1 MTRYI
6 IDYLILEKT
15 FKYIHYALGLLLI
28 FSFAYGALL
37 GDPYTQAAPLNRHY
51 LPDPD
56 TTVPDSVN
64 LTFPIPQA
72 DPVFNGIQQGNPLY
86 LEAPSNINSGVVYD
100 PNTNTYNFQEIL
112 GNQNISPPNSMTFE
126 EYLNYDLRNS
136 VDNYWRSRAGTQGGS
151 RQSGIIPALKIG
163 GEVFDRI
170 FGGNTVDIRP
180 QGSAELT
187 FGVISNRRDDP
198 SLDIRQRRTTNF
210 DFQEK
215 IQMSVIAKIGDKI
228 EFRTNYNTE
237 ATFEFENKLK
247 LKYEGKEDE
256 IIKLIEAGDVTLP
269 LNSTLITGSQSLF
282 GIKTKLQFGKTDVTA
297 VFSQQKSESQ
307 TINVEGGAETHTF
320 NLTADQYEENKHFFI
335 GQYYREN
342 YDVALSD
349 LPIINS
355 PINITKIE
363 VWVTNIGAAVTDNRN
378 IVAFSDIGERNPH
391 NSLIQFD
398 PAYPYPCNKTNTLM
412 SMLDTSRIR
421 NINTVTDYLSGTFD
435 FVSGEDYMKIESARK
450 LNSTE
455 YTVNTKLGFIS
466 LNTTLNSDQTL
477 AVAYQY
483 TVIGQDSIFQVGEF
497 SDQGITTPNCLVVKL
512 LKSTSVNTRLPLYKL
527 MMKNVYSIGAYQITK
542 EDFVLNILY
551 SGNDN
556 GIPTG
561 YLTEGKISGKPLI
574 QVINCDNLDPQLNP
588 PADGI
593 FDFIDNA
600 ARTGGTVN
608 SSNGRIYFPTL
619 EPFGKTLRDSIDDP
633 ELADKYC
640 YDSLYT
646 MTKNGA
652 QQYPDKNKFVI
663 DGSYKSASG
672 SEISLNAMNVPQ
684 GSVKVTAGGIPL
696 SENVD
701 YTVDYTLGRVKII
714 NEGILNSGTPIKIS
728 LENNSM
734 FNIQT
739 KRLWGIHF
747 DHRVNKDM
755 NIGATL
761 MNLTERP
768 LTQKVNYGDE
778 PISNTIWGMDVNY
791 QKESMFITKLLDKLP
806 FYSTKVPSK
815 ITFEGEFAHFI
826 PGHSKAVGT
835 SGTSYIDDFEGSE
848 STIDL
853 KNIGTWFLASTP
865 QGQYDLFPESTT
877 GSGLKYG
884 YNRSLLSWY
893 IVDPIFYD
901 RSGVSQRPGNISKD
915 EISLNLVRDVLET
928 EVFPNKQSQNNIPLN
943 LSVFNLGFYPSER
956 GPYNYDV
963 EGVPGLSG
971 GLLADGTLKDPQT
984 RWGGIMRKIE
994 TTDFESTNVE
1004 YIEFWMMDPFT
1015 DNVDQTNS
1023 GQLYVD
1029 LGDISEDILRD
1040 SRKSFEQGLPVSEEV
1055 INVDTTI
1062 WGRVPTLPAL
1072 VHAFD
1077 NNPDA
1082 RPYQDVGYDGLN
1094 DADELSF
1101 YANTYLARIAS
1112 ALGTGSQAYS
1122 AGQNDPSGDNYHY
1135 FRGGDYDNDTK
1146 FSSVLERYKKYNQP
1160 DGNSPSD
1167 NQNPESYPTQA
1178 TNLPNEEDINKDNTL
1193 SEEERYYQY
1202 RIDLDTSKM
1211 KVGMNYIADKYTAEG
1226 IPLSNGGTGSVT
1238 WYQFKIPISSPDKVV
1253 GNIQDFKSIRFMRV
1267 FFKGFKKPIVCRL
1280 ATFELVRSEWRK
1292 YRYQLL
1298 APGEYIPHD
1307 DNDITSFDISTVSI
1321 EENGKKVPIPYIL
1334 PPDIEREI
1342 NLGTTNL
1349 QQLNEQSM
1357 VLKVCNLADGDA
1369 RAAYKTSD
1377 FDIRKFKHL
1386 KMFIHAEKAY
1396 GATDDPNPS
1405 NDIYPKGDL
1414 TLFIRLGADFT
1425 DNFYEYEI
1433 PLTFTPWFTSA
1444 SDEYG
1449 IWPKENSM
1457 DIELDKL
1464 ISAKQDRNI
1473 AMRESGS
1480 IITTSTPYITYDGQ
1494 NKITVVGVPNLSD
1507 VKALMIGIRNP
1518 KKEGSTNDDG
1528 RTKCAEI
1535 WVNELRLTDFD
1546 EKGGW
1551 AATARVNAALAD
1563 LGNVVISGIHST
1575 AGFGSIE
1582 QKVNERQKETIS
1594 QYDIATNIEMGKL
1607 LPKKAGLKIPLHVDF
1622 SEKKSIPE
1630 YNPLNPDVNFKDDLA
1645 SYSSKH
1651 DKDSIKG
1658 IAVDYTR
1665 RKNFNLMNMRKEK
1678 VGDKGGKSNFYDI
1691 ENFDLTYAYSEIYH
1705 RNIDIRYDMK
1715 KTYRGGLGYNFSN
1728 NPKPVRPLANINFF
1742 TKYKIFRIISD
1753 FNFYYAPKL
1762 LAFRT
1767 DMNREYTEKMLRNKS
1782 TADVIIYPTYIKK
1795 WNWTRMYDFKY
1806 DLTQSIRI
1814 DYQANATAYVDEPA
1828 GAIDKGSPTYPSYK
1842 DSIRRE
1848 LLDFGT
1854 MSLYTQSLDV
1864 SYNLPINK
1872 IPIFSWLNATAAYGG
1887 DYRWT
1892 ASPLSI
1898 QDRVGNTIEN
1908 SGNKQIN
1915 GSINMATL
1923 YNKIPYLKKIGQND
1937 GQQQGKGTVPKGS
1950 NPRQAQSQKPPK
1962 QSNTP
1967 AVDTAGTKKD
1977 KIPAWKL
1984 IVDNSLRIL
1993 TSLKNASFTY
2003 NRTDGTTLP
2012 GFMPSPEILGNNWN
2026 KNTPGAAFVFGLQ
2039 PSGPEDFIK
2048 WLSTDTVIT
2057 AAYMKKYNENI
2068 NARATLE
2075 PLPDFRIEI
2084 TANRQY
2090 SENYQAYFTAG
2101 DDGEFH
2107 RSAEQTTGN
2116 FSISY
2121 LTWNTAFFKDNKQ
2134 NQSEIFE
2141 RLKEYRYEIATR
2153 LANQNPNWNHEITDS
2168 TQFPKGYGPTSQEV
2182 LLPAFLAAYRGQN
2195 PGKIGLT
2202 TFPAIPLPNWR
2213 ITYNGLTKIDFIK
2226 KYIKTL
2232 NISHAYRCTYNVNGF
2247 TSNLLYEEENGYS
2260 SNMNDINN
2268 FISEFNIQQVTIAEQ
2283 FSPLLDIEMTFVNS
2297 LMAKIELKKS
2307 RNLSLSFVNNQLTE
2321 VTSNEYVVGLGY
2333 RFKDVQFTIKPV
2345 GGGKKTKLKSD
2356 LNVKVDFS
2364 IKNNKTV
2371 LRRIDEDVD
2380 QISAGQKVL
2389 SINTSAEYM
2398 INQRFNIRFFFDKV
2412 VNNPFISSQ
2421 FPNSTTNGGISLRFT
2436 LAQ

>member
-1 MTRYI
+1 M
-6 IDYLILEKT
+6 EKT
-15 FKYIHYALGLLLI
+15 FKYILYSLSLFFL
-28 FSFAYGALL
+28 FSFVFGAALS
-37 GDPYTQAAPLNRHY
+37 DPFTHQVQVKNENF
-51 LPDPD
+51 PDPD
-56 TTVPDSVN
+56 TTVPDSFN
-64 LTFPIPQA
+64 LIYPIPQT
-72 DPVFNGIQQGNPLY
+72 DPIFNGTESGNPMY
-86 LEAPSNINSGVVYD
+86 LDPPANISTGVIYD
-100 PNTNTYNFQEIL
+100 PNTNTFNFQQTL
-112 GNQNISPPNSMTFE
+112 GEKPLSPANTMTFE
-126 EYLNYDLRNS
+126 EYLNYDLKNS
-136 VDNYWRSRAGTQGGS
+136 VDNYWRSRAGTQGGN
-151 RQSGIIPALKIG
+151 RQSGLIPSLKVG

-187 FGVISNRRDDP
+187 FGIISNRRDDP

-228 EFRTNYNTE
+228 EFKTNYNTE

-282 GIKTKLQFGKTDVTA
+282 GIKTKLQFGKTNVTA

-307 TINVEGGAETHTF
+307 TINVEGGAETHEF
-320 NLTADQYEENKHFFI
+320 SLTADQYEENKHFFV
-335 GQYYREN
+335 GQYFREN
-342 YDVALSD
+342 YDLFLRD

-355 PINITKIE
+355 PINITKME

-378 IVAFSDIGERNPH
+378 IVAFTDIGERNPY
-391 NSLIQFD
+391 NSLIHVMPGFPFPSNVSND
-398 PAYPYPCNKTNTLM
+398 LM
-412 SMLDTSRIR
+412 LQIDTSRIR
-421 NINTVTDYLSGTFD
+421 DINTVTDYLSGSFGFT
-435 FVSGEDYMKIESARK
+435 SGEDYMKIESARK
-450 LNSTE
+450 LNATE

-477 AVAYQY
+477 AVAYQF

-497 SDQGITTPNCLVVKL
+497 SDQGITSPKCLVVKL
-512 LKSTSVNTRLPLYKL
+512 LKSTSVNTRIPMYKL
-527 MMKNVYSIGAYQITK
+527 MMKNVYSIGAYQITRD
-542 EDFVLNILY
+542 DFMLNILY

-561 YLTEGKISGKPLI
+561 YLTEGTVSGKPLI
-574 QVINCDNLDPQLNP
+574 QVFNCDNLDPQLNP

-600 ARTGGTVN
+600 AKTGGTVN

-619 EPFGKTLRDSIDDP
+619 EPFGKTLRDSLNDP

-652 QQYPDKNKFVI
+652 QQYPDKNKFLI
-663 DGSYKSASG
+663 QGLYKSASG
-672 SEISLNAMNVPQ
+672 SEIPLNAMNVPQ

-696 SENVD
+696 TENVD

-739 KRLWGIHF
+739 KRLWGVHF
-747 DHRVNKDM
+747 DHKVNKDL
-755 NIGATL
+755 NLGATL
-761 MNLTERP
+761 INLTERP
-768 LTQKVNYGDE
+768 LTQKVNFGDE
-778 PISNTIWGMDVNY
+778 PISNTIWGMDISY

-806 FYSTKVPSK
+806 FYSTKAPSK

-826 PGHSKAVGT
+826 PGHSKAVGK
-835 SGTSYIDDFEGSE
+835 SGTSYIDDFEGSK

-865 QGQYDLFPESTT
+865 QGQFDLFPEAAAGT
-877 GSGLKYG
+877 GLKYG
-884 YNRSLLSWY
+884 FNRSLLSWY
-893 IVDPIFYD
+893 IIDPIFYD
-901 RSGVSQRPGNISKD
+901 RSGVSQRPGNVSKD
-915 EISLNLVRDVLET
+915 EISRNLVRDVLET
-928 EVFPNKQSQNNIPLN
+928 EVFPNKQSQNNIPMN
-943 LSVFNLGFYPSER
+943 LPVFNLGYYPADR

-963 EGVPGLSG
+963 EGVPGISA
-971 GLLADGTLKDPQT
+971 GLNPDGSLKQPET

-994 TTDFESTNVE
+994 TTDFEATNVE

-1015 DNVDQTNS
+1015 DDVDQTNS

-1040 SRKSFEQGLPVSEEV
+1040 SRKSFEQGLPTSDNV

-1094 DADELSF
+1094 NSDELSF
-1101 YANTYLARIAS
+1101 FNNTYLSRIANT
-1112 ALGTGSQAYS
+1112 LGTGTPAYS
-1122 AGQNDPSGDNYHY
+1122 SAENDPSGDNYHY
-1135 FRGGDYDNDTK
+1135 FRGGDYDDDPLY
-1146 FSSVLERYKKYNQP
+1146 SSVLNRYKKYNQP

-1167 NQNPESYPTQA
+1167 NQNPEAYPTQA

-1226 IPLSNGGTGSVT
+1226 VPLANGGTGSVT
-1238 WYQFKIPISSPDKVV
+1238 WYQFKIPVSSPDRVV

-1267 FFKGFKKPIVCRL
+1267 FFKGFKKPVVCRM

-1298 APGEYIPHD
+1298 APGEYIPND
-1307 DNDITSFDISTVSI
+1307 DNDLTSFDISTVSI

-1357 VLKVCNLADGDA
+1357 VLKVCNLTDGDA

-1386 KMFIHAEKAY
+1386 KMYIHAEKAF
-1396 GATDDPNPS
+1396 GGNDDPNPN

-1414 TLFIRLGADFT
+1414 TVFVRMGSDFT
-1425 DNFYEYEI
+1425 DNYYEYEI
-1433 PLTFTPWFTSA
+1433 PLTFTPWYTSA
-1444 SDEYG
+1444 TDVYS
-1449 IWPKENSM
+1449 IWPKENAM

-1473 AMRESGS
+1473 AMREQGS
-1480 IITTSTPYITYDGQ
+1480 VITTSTPYITYDGQ
-1494 NKITVVGVPNLSD
+1494 NKITVVGMPNLSD
-1507 VKALMIGIRNP
+1507 VKALMIGVRNP
-1518 KKEGSTNDDG
+1518 RKQGPNSDDDG

-1551 AATARVNAALAD
+1551 AATARVNATLAD

-1582 QKVNERQKETIS
+1582 QKVNERQKETVS
-1594 QYDIATNIEMGKL
+1594 QYDIATNIELGKL
-1607 LPKKAGLKIPLHVDF
+1607 LPKNSGMKIPMHIDF
-1622 SEKKSIPE
+1622 SEKRSIPE
-1630 YNPLNPDVNFKDDLA
+1630 YNPLNPDVNFQEDLDT
-1645 SYSSKH
+1645 YSSQAER
-1651 DKDSIKG
+1651 DSIKG
-1658 IAVDYTR
+1658 ITVDYTR
-1665 RKNFNLMNMRKEK
+1665 RKNINFMNVRKEK
-1678 VGDKGGKSNFYDI
+1678 VGDKGGKSRFYDI
-1691 ENFDLTYAYSEIYH
+1691 SNFDVTYAYSELYH
-1705 RNIDIRYDMK
+1705 RNIDIRYDLK
-1715 KTYRGGLGYNFSN
+1715 KTYRGGLGYNFSA
-1728 NPKPVRPLANINFF
+1728 NPKPVRPLSGIQFF
-1742 TKYKIFRIISD
+1742 NKYKAFRIISD
-1753 FNFYYAPKL
+1753 LNFYYAPKL

-1767 DMNREYTEKMLRNKS
+1767 DMTREYSEKMLRNKS
-1782 TADVIIYPTYIKK
+1782 NADILIFPTYIKK
-1795 WNWTRMYDFKY
+1795 WDWTRMYDFKY

-1814 DYQANATAYVDEPA
+1814 DFQANASAYVHEPP
-1828 GAIDKGSPTYPSYK
+1828 GAIDKDSPNYQAYK
-1842 DSIRRE
+1842 DSVRE
-1848 LLDFGT
+1848 EILNFGT
-1854 MSLYTQSLDV
+1854 MNLYTQSLDI
-1864 SYNLPINK
+1864 SYNLPLNK
-1872 IPIFSWLNATAAYGG
+1872 IPIFSWLNVTTSYGG
-1887 DYRWT
+1887 DFRWT
-1892 ASPLSI
+1892 ASPRSI
-1898 QDRVGNTIEN
+1898 QSRVGNTIEN

-1915 GSINMATL
+1915 GSINMSTL
-1923 YNKIPYLKKIGQND
+1923 YNKIPYLKKLGQS
-1937 GQQQGKGTVPKGS
+1937 GQQGKGMNPKGKD
-1950 NPRQAQSQKPPK
+1950 PRQSQNTK
-1962 QSNTP
+1962 QKQPTSP
-1967 AVDTAGTKKD
+1967 VIDTAGVKKE
-1977 KIPAWKL
+1977 KTPVWKL
-1984 IVDNSLRIL
+1984 ITDNSLRIL
-1993 TSLKNASFTY
+1993 TSLKNASITY

-2012 GFMPSPEILGNNWN
+2012 GFMPTPEILGNNWN
-2026 KNTPGAAFVFGLQ
+2026 QNSPGAAFVFGLQ
-2039 PSGPEDFIK
+2039 PSGPQDFEE
-2048 WLSTDTVIT
+2048 WLSRDTVVT
-2057 AAYMKKYNENI
+2057 AAYMRKYNENL

-2075 PLPDFRIEI
+2075 PFTDFRIEI

-2090 SENYQAYFTAG
+2090 SENHQEYYTANS
-2101 DDGEFH
+2101 DGVFKG
-2107 RSAEQTTGN
+2107 SAPQTTGN
-2116 FSISY
+2116 FSISF
-2121 LTWNTAFFKDNKQ
+2121 LSWNTAFFQDNKE
-2134 NQSEIFE
+2134 NQSQVFE
-2141 RLKEYRYEIATR
+2141 RLKEYRYDIAMR
-2153 LANQNPNWNHEITDS
+2153 LAQQNPNWNGDITDS

-2182 LLPAFLAAYRGQN
+2182 LMPAFLAAYRGQK
-2195 PGKIGLT
+2195 PDKIGLS

-2213 ITYNGLTKIDFIK
+2213 ITFNGLTRIDFIK

-2232 NISHAYRCTYNVNGF
+2232 NISHAYRSTYNIGGF
-2247 TSNLLYEEENGYS
+2247 TSNLLYAETDGFS
-2260 SNMNDINN
+2260 SKFNDVNN
-2268 FISEFNIQQVTIAEQ
+2268 YISEFNIQQVSIAEQ
-2283 FSPLLDIEMTFVNS
+2283 FSPLLDIEMTWVNS
-2297 LMAKIELKKS
+2297 LMTKIEIKKT

-2321 VTSNEYVVGLGY
+2321 VTSNEFVVGLGY
-2333 RFKDVQFTIKPV
+2333 RFKDVQFTVKPV

-2398 INQRFNIRFFFDKV
+2398 INQRFNVRFFFDKV
-2412 VNNPFISSQ
+2412 INNPFISSQ